1 MQHSPSPDAQPY
13 WDGLNTGQIL
23 VQRCNGCGALRH
35 YPRPMCRHCH
45 VFEHSWVPLSGHGTV
60 HSWTSPQRSA
70 LPDLAGAGPFTVLT
84 VDMAEGVR
92 LLGALAAGQ
101 APGRLAIG
109 AAVQASTVLG
119 ATGVLQ
125 PVFRWV

>member
-1 MQHSPSPDAQPY
+1 MQHNPSPDAQPY
-13 WDGLNTGQIL
+13 WDGMHTGQLL
-23 VQRCNGCGALRH
+23 VQRCSGCGALRH

-45 VFEHSWVPLSGHGTV
+45 VFEHSWLPLSGRGTV

-92 LLGALAAGQ
+92 LLGALASGQ
-101 APGRLAIG
+101 APGRVAMG
-109 AAVQASTVLG
+109 AAVQASITLG

-125 PVFRWV
+125 PVFSWV